1 MAQVYEYNFEKNAF
15 KVMYNF
21 EMYDSI
27 PPYSELNKN
36 LKRIDNL
43 MLAVQ
48 FDREKS
54 ELSTRIMFAVLPLQ
68 KAWQM
73 MAGK

>member
-1 MAQVYEYNFEKNAF
+1 
-15 KVMYNF
+15 
-21 EMYDSI
+21 
-27 PPYSELNKN
+27 
-36 LKRIDNL
+36 

-54 ELSTRIMFAVLPLQ
+54 ELSAHIMFAVLPVQ